1 MEEKVKRP
9 SEDELMEAEEKCRKA
24 IKTVGRAVFMRIF
37 VTALLVFCL
46 LQTELQLWV
55 IGLMAFVLIIN
66 LSGMLPLTTELRKQ
80 RRLLKKIMDQY
91 E

>member
-80 RRLLKKIMDQY
+80 RRLLKTIMDQY